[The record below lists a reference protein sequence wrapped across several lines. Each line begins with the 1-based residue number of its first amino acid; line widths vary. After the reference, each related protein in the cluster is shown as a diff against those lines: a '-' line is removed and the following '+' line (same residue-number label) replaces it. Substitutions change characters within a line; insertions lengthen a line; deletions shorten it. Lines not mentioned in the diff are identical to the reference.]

1 MALGRGEIGSYIT
14 VDGIAGMQGRAHV
27 ARATKGKTL
36 HPQVTQLLVDVYMGE
51 YTALRAEILLHMR
64 RVSNLVVY
72 SIVGTGALVGS
83 TAVTSFA
90 DRPDV
95 FASVLLLV
103 SAVLAMVSATCIGT
117 TTKILLIS
125 EYLADRADEL
135 REHLR
140 LAVGKAGS
148 ISADMFSW
156 EGQSMNVAPQFFTKG
171 ALRSWG
177 GSILEILVV
186 GVMAIAAL
194 ASAGYIYA
202 QQEAA
207 RTPVTT
213 LLLVLDLVAELAIL
227 VWGTRVHGRR
237 SDRTSPAK
245 GSPSVDGSRPGGA
258 SAG

>member
-1 MALGRGEIGSYIT
+1 M
-14 VDGIAGMQGRAHV
+14 

-36 HPQVTQLLVDVYMGE
+36 DPQVTQLLVDVYVGE
-51 YTALRAEILLHMR
+51 YRALREEILLHMR
-64 RVSNLVVY
+64 RVSTLVVY

-83 TAVTSFA
+83 TAVTSYA
-90 DRPDV
+90 ARPDV
-95 FASVLLLV
+95 FASVLLLG

-135 REHLR
+135 RELLR

-148 ISADMFSW
+148 ISADTFSW
-156 EGQSMNVAPQFFTKG
+156 EGQSMNVPGKFFAKG
-171 ALRSWG
+171 TLRSWG
-177 GSILEILVV
+177 GSILEIFVV

-194 ASAGYIYA
+194 AAAGYVYA

-207 RTPVTT
+207 RTPATT
-213 LLLVLDLVAELAIL
+213 LLLALDLIAELVIL

-237 SDRTSPAK
+237 SDQSSPAK
-245 GSPSVDGSRPGGA
+245 ESPRVDGSQPGGGA
-258 SAG
+258 AG

>member
-1 MALGRGEIGSYIT
+1 M
-14 VDGIAGMQGRAHV
+14 

-36 HPQVTQLLVDVYMGE
+36 DPQVAQLLVDVYMGE
-51 YTALRAEILLHMR
+51 HRALREEILLHMR

-83 TAVTSFA
+83 TAITSYA
-90 DRPDV
+90 ARPDV
-95 FASVLLLV
+95 FASVLLLG

-125 EYLADRADEL
+125 GYLADRADEL
-135 REHLR
+135 RELLR
-140 LAVGKAGS
+140 LAVGKAGP

-156 EGQSMNVAPQFFTKG
+156 EGQSMNVPAQFFTKG
-171 ALRSWG
+171 MLRSWS
-177 GSILEILVV
+177 GSILEIFVV

-194 ASAGYIYA
+194 AAAASIYA

-213 LLLVLDLVAELAIL
+213 LLLVLDLFFELAIL

-237 SDRTSPAK
+237 SDKKSPAK
-245 GSPSVDGSRPGGA
+245 DSPSVDGSQPGGA